1 MFHLQVKECLLCTI
15 LLYLRFLRFEDS
27 AVFET
32 PPLGRIMMPGKGRRA
47 SMKREMAD
55 PFEGL
60 EKYGINTGNDPDE
73 NCISKRKRYIPDNQI
88 SLYILVIGIESCIPH
103 KSVY

>member
-1 MFHLQVKECLLCTI
+1 MSQIEKRVKKRTRVGDPPTNCWTQFLEFHLINV
-15 LLYLRFLRFEDS
+15 LLYLLFDRFEDS

-32 PPLGRIMMPGKGRRA
+32 PPLGRNTMPGKGRHA

-60 EKYGINTGNDPDE
+60 EKYGINTGHDMDE
-73 NCISKRKRYIPDNQI
+73 NSVSKKRKRYILHD
-88 SLYILVIGIESCIPH
+88 
-103 KSVY
+103 

>member
-1 MFHLQVKECLLCTI
+1 MLGITFNECVALFTV
-15 LLYLRFLRFEDS
+15 RRFEDS

-32 PPLGRIMMPGKGRRA
+32 PPLGRIMMPGKGRHA

-60 EKYGINTGNDPDE
+60 EKYGINTGHDLDE
-73 NCISKRKRYIPDNQI
+73 NSVSKKRKRYTLDN
-88 SLYILVIGIESCIPH
+88 
-103 KSVY
+103 

>member
-1 MFHLQVKECLLCTI
+1 M
-15 LLYLRFLRFEDS
+15 LRFEDS

-32 PPLGRIMMPGKGRRA
+32 PPLGRIMMHGKGRRV

-73 NCISKRKRYIPDNQI
+73 NAASKKRKR
-88 SLYILVIGIESCIPH
+88 
-103 KSVY
+103 